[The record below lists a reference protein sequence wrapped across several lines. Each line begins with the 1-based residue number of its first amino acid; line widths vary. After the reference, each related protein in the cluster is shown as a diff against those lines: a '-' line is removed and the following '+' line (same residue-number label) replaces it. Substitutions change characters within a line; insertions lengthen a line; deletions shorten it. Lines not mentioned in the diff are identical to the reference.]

1 MPFTKYQVEPT
12 KIAANKV
19 PSTELASNTL
29 ESISNSTLVN
39 IIKQLSSLSEHCVN
53 LFDDLGREACRINER
68 SINLQKRIEN
78 LRTHVNKV
86 NADEDENN
94 LKSMDDQ
101 LLMVEKFNR
110 NIKMDQKLFLKSE
123 MPVFLQE
130 LYEKA
135 EPPPQLDQFD
145 KFR

>member
-12 KIAANKV
+12 KVAANKV
-19 PSTELASNTL
+19 PPTELESNTL
-29 ESISNSTLVN
+29 ESITNSTLVN

-53 LFDDLGREACRINER
+53 LFDDLGREASRINER
-68 SINLQKRIEN
+68 SACLQKRIER

-86 NADEDENN
+86 NENEEEN
-94 LKSMDDQ
+94 DSSGTDNQ

-110 NIKMDQKLFLKSE
+110 NIKIDQKLFMKSE
-123 MPVFLQE
+123 MPNFLQE
-130 LYEKA
+130 LYDKA

>member
-29 ESISNSTLVN
+29 ESISNSTLIN

-53 LFDDLGREACRINER
+53 LFDDLGREASRINER
-68 SINLQKRIEN
+68 SVNLQKRIEN
-78 LRTHVNKV
+78 LKTHLNKI
-86 NADEDENN
+86 NADEEENTTN
-94 LKSMDDQ
+94 DQ
-101 LLMVEKFNR
+101 LMLVEKFNR
-110 NIKMDQKLFLKSE
+110 TIKIDQKLFMKSE
-123 MPVFLQE
+123 MPNFLRE

-135 EPPPQLDQFD
+135 DPPPQLDQFD